1 LAQRKRENKM
11 TKKEISQEIKKN
23 NIKFID
29 LWFSDILGSIK
40 NLTITINELDKALT
54 DGIWFDG
61 SSVEGFGRI
70 CESDMFLRPDPDTF
84 RIIPW
89 TIEKTARF
97 ICDVYGPDHK
107 LSVVDPRGLL
117 KRVLVQLEKNG
128 MKFYV
133 GAELEFY
140 LFQRDGSKITPLLHD
155 QVGYFDL
162 GGDLALRVRKEMC
175 EKLSEFGIVVE
186 AGHHE
191 VGKSQHEIDLRY
203 TDALQLADNILTAK
217 MVIKRIAEEHNLYAT
232 FMPKPIF
239 GMAGCGMHTHQSIFK
254 NGKNIFADTNDDY
267 GLSEFAY
274 HYLSGLLTHIKEISA
289 IISPIVNSY
298 KRLVSGFEA
307 PVYICWGRMNR
318 SALVRVPQ
326 ITKNRL
332 NSTRLELRSVD
343 PCANPYLAFSVIL
356 SAGMDGVKK
365 KLKPPKPVEENVYQ
379 VETVDLKEKGIDV
392 LPRSLW
398 EALQFY
404 YNSKLIRETFGDTLF
419 ERYYEIKIREWN
431 EYSVQVSKW
440 EIDKYLEIY

>member
-1 LAQRKRENKM
+1 MSRN
-11 TKKEISQEIKKN
+11 EIFTQIKKN

-40 NLTITINELDKALT
+40 NVTITIEELDKALK

-70 CESDMFLRPDPDTF
+70 CESDMFLKPDPETF
-84 RIIPW
+84 VIIPW
-89 TIEKTARF
+89 KSEKTARF
-97 ICDVYGPDHK
+97 ICDVYGADHQP
-107 LSVVDPRGLL
+107 SPVDPRGLL
-117 KRVLVQLEKNG
+117 KSLLTGLEKQN
-128 MKFYV
+128 MKFMI

-140 LFQRDGSKITPLLHD
+140 LFQRDGTKITPLLHD

-162 GGDLALRVRKEMC
+162 GGDLALRIRKEMC
-175 EKLSEFGIVVE
+175 EKIAEFGIIVE

-203 TDALQLADNILTAK
+203 CDALHLADNILTAK
-217 MVIKRIAEEHNLYAT
+217 MVIKRIAEEHGLYAT

-254 NGKNIFADTNDDY
+254 NGKNIFADPSEHY
-267 GLSEFAY
+267 GLSNFAY
-274 HYLSGLLTHIKEISA
+274 RYLAGILSHIKEISA

-332 NSTRLELRSVD
+332 SSTRLELRSVD
-343 PCANPYLAFSVIL
+343 PCTNPYLAFSVIL
-356 SAGMDGVKK
+356 QSGLDGVRNNMR
-365 KLKPPKPVEENVYQ
+365 PPKAVEEDVYHL
-379 VETVDLKEKGIDV
+379 ESVDLAQKKIDV

-398 EALQFY
+398 EALEFY
-404 YNSKLIRETFGDTLF
+404 RKSKLVRETFGDSLF
-419 ERYYEIKIREWN
+419 ERYYEIKVREWN
-431 EYSVQVSKW
+431 EYSIQVSKW
-440 EIDKYLEIY
+440 ELDKYLEIY

>member
-1 LAQRKRENKM
+1 M
-11 TKKEISQEIKKN
+11 TKQELLRQIKKH

-40 NLTITINELDKALT
+40 NVTITIQELDKALQ

-70 CESDMFLRPDPDTF
+70 CESDMFLKPDPDTF
-84 RIIPW
+84 VIIPW
-89 TIEKTARF
+89 KSELTARF
-97 ICDVYGPDHK
+97 ICDVYGPDHEP
-107 LSVVDPRGLL
+107 SPADPRGLL
-117 KRVLVQLEKNG
+117 KRQLAG
-128 MKFYV
+128 MAKQGMEFMV

-140 LFQRDGSKITPLLHD
+140 LFQRDGSRITPLLHD

-162 GGDLALRVRKEMC
+162 GGDLALRIRKEMC
-175 EKLSEFGIVVE
+175 EKIAEFGIVVE

-191 VGKSQHEIDLRY
+191 VGKSQHEIDLKY
-203 TDALQLADNILTAK
+203 CDALRLADNILTAK

-254 NGKNIFADTNDDY
+254 NGKNIFADASDAY
-267 GLSEFAY
+267 GLSDFAY
-274 HYLSGLLTHIKEISA
+274 RYLAGILSHIKEISA

-343 PCANPYLAFSVIL
+343 PCTNPYLAFSLIL
-356 SAGMDGVKK
+356 QAGMDGVKNN
-365 KLKPPKPVEENVYQ
+365 LKIPKPVEEDVYHL
-379 VETVDLKEKGIDV
+379 ESMDLMAKHIDV

-398 EALQFY
+398 EALEHY
-404 YNSKLIRETFGDTLF
+404 RLSKLVQQTFGDALF
-419 ERYYEIKIREWN
+419 KKYYEIKLREWN
-431 EYSVQVSKW
+431 EYSIQVSKW

>member
-1 LAQRKRENKM
+1 M
-11 TKKEISQEIKKN
+11 TRAEIIREIKKN
-23 NIKFID
+23 DVKFID

-40 NLTITINELDKALT
+40 NVTITIVELQKALE

-70 CESDMFLRPDPDTF
+70 CESDMFLRPDPSTF

-89 TIEKTARF
+89 NVEKTARF

-107 LSVVDPRGLL
+107 PSLVDPRGVLKSLL
-117 KRVLVQLEKNG
+117 VELKKKG
-128 MKFYV
+128 MEFNV

-162 GGDLALRVRKEMC
+162 GGDLALRVRKAMC
-175 EKLSEFGIVVE
+175 EKLAQFGIVVE

-203 TDALQLADNILTAK
+203 TNALQLADNILTAK

-239 GMAGCGMHTHQSIFK
+239 GMAGCGMHIHQSIFK
-254 NGKNIFADTNDDY
+254 NGKNIFADTKDDY
-267 GLSEFAY
+267 GLSEIAY
-274 HYLSGLLTHIKEISA
+274 NYLAGILKHIKEISA
-289 IISPIVNSY
+289 VISPLVNSY
-298 KRLVSGFEA
+298 KRLVSGYEA
-307 PVYICWGRMNR
+307 PVYICWGQMNR
-318 SALVRVPQ
+318 SALVRIPK
-326 ITKNRL
+326 ISKNRL
-332 NSTRLELRSVD
+332 KSTRLELRSPD
-343 PCANPYLAFSVIL
+343 PSSNPYLAFALIL
-356 SAGMDGVKK
+356 ASGLDGIKNRI
-365 KLKPPKPVEENVYQ
+365 KPPQAVEENVYKIEQ
-379 VETVDLKEKGIDV
+379 SNLNLKKIDL

-404 YNSKLIRETFGDTLF
+404 HKSKLVRETLGETLF
-419 ERYYEIKIREWN
+419 QRYYEIKSR
-431 EYSVQVSKW
+431 EYSEYATQVSQW

>member
-1 LAQRKRENKM
+1 M
-11 TKKEISQEIKKN
+11 TKKEIFKEIRKN
-23 NIKFID
+23 GIRFID

-40 NLTITINELDKALT
+40 NVTITIYELDKALS

-70 CESDMFLRPDPDTF
+70 CESDMFLRPDLDTF

-89 TIEKTARF
+89 NAEKTARF

-107 LSVVDPRGLL
+107 SSPVDPRGLL
-117 KRVLVQLEKNG
+117 KKVLGELKKSG
-128 MKFYV
+128 MQFNV
-133 GAELEFY
+133 GTELEFY
-140 LFQRDGSKITPLLHD
+140 LFQRDGAKITPLLHD

-175 EKLSEFGIVVE
+175 DKLAEFGIVVE

-203 TDALQLADNILTAK
+203 TDALQIADNILTAK

-254 NGKNIFADTNDDY
+254 NGKNIFADTNDKY
-267 GLSEFAY
+267 GLSGIAY
-274 HYLSGLLTHIKEISA
+274 HYLAGLLTHIKEISA

-343 PCANPYLAFSVIL
+343 PCTNPYLAFSVIL
-356 SAGMDGVKK
+356 ESGMDGVKRR
-365 KLKPPKPVEENVYQ
+365 LKPPKPVEEDVYHL
-379 VETVDLKEKGIDV
+379 ESIDLQTKGIDV

-398 EALQFY
+398 EALQY
-404 YNSKLIRETFGDTLF
+404 YHSSNLVKSVFGEVLF
-419 ERYYEIKIREWN
+419 EKYYEIKVREWN
-431 EYSVQVSKW
+431 EYAIQVSKW

>member
-1 LAQRKRENKM
+1 M
-11 TKKEISQEIKKN
+11 TKQELLRQIKKH

-40 NLTITINELDKALT
+40 NVTITIQELDKALQ

-70 CESDMFLRPDPDTF
+70 CESDMFLKPDPDTF
-84 RIIPW
+84 VIIPW
-89 TIEKTARF
+89 KSELTARF
-97 ICDVYGPDHK
+97 ICDVYGPDHEP
-107 LSVVDPRGLL
+107 SPADPRGLL
-117 KRVLVQLEKNG
+117 KRQLAG
-128 MKFYV
+128 MAKQGMEFMV

-140 LFQRDGSKITPLLHD
+140 LFQRDGSRITPLLHD

-162 GGDLALRVRKEMC
+162 GGDLALRIRKEMC
-175 EKLSEFGIVVE
+175 EKIAEFGIVVE

-191 VGKSQHEIDLRY
+191 VGKSQHEIDLKY
-203 TDALQLADNILTAK
+203 CDALRLADNILTAK

-254 NGKNIFADTNDDY
+254 NGKNIFADASDAY
-267 GLSEFAY
+267 GLSDFAY
-274 HYLSGLLTHIKEISA
+274 RYLAGILSHIKEISA

-343 PCANPYLAFSVIL
+343 PCTNPYLAFSLIL
-356 SAGMDGVKK
+356 QAGMDGVKNN
-365 KLKPPKPVEENVYQ
+365 LKIPKPVEEDVYHL
-379 VETVDLKEKGIDV
+379 ESMDLMAKHIDV

-398 EALQFY
+398 EALEY
-404 YNSKLIRETFGDTLF
+404 YRLSKLVQQTFGDALF
-419 ERYYEIKIREWN
+419 KKYYEIKLREWN
-431 EYSVQVSKW
+431 EYSIQVSKW

>member
-1 LAQRKRENKM
+1 M
-11 TKKEISQEIKKN
+11 TKDKIFKIIKKHD
-23 NIKFID
+23 IKFID

-40 NLTITINELDKALT
+40 NLTITIDELEKALK

-70 CESDMFLRPDPDTF
+70 CESDMFLKPDPETF

-89 TIEKTARF
+89 NAERTARF
-97 ICDVYGPDHK
+97 ICDVYGPDHRA
-107 LSVVDPRGLL
+107 SPVDPRGLL
-117 KRVLVQLEKNG
+117 KRVLSVLEKNG
-128 MKFYV
+128 MKFNV

-162 GGDLALRVRKEMC
+162 GGDLALRIRKEMC
-175 EKLSEFGIVVE
+175 QKLNEFGIVVE

-203 TDALQLADNILTAK
+203 CDALTLADNILTAK

-254 NGKNIFADTNDDY
+254 NARNIFADPGDEY
-267 GLSEFAY
+267 GLSDIAY
-274 HYLSGLLTHIKEISA
+274 HYLAGLISHIKEISA
-289 IISPIVNSY
+289 VISPIVNSY

-343 PCANPYLAFSVIL
+343 PCTNPYLAFSVIL
-356 SAGMDGVKK
+356 EAGMDGVRR
-365 KLKPPKPVEENVYQ
+365 KLKPPRPVEENVYQ
-379 VETVDLKEKGIDV
+379 IENMDLQEKRIDL

-404 YNSKLIRETFGDTLF
+404 HNSALVKKIFGDILF
-419 ERYYEIKIREWN
+419 EKYYEIKMREWN